1 MNQATI
7 LTAATGTTRADRP
20 VLMPTTIE
28 EALEMRDAHPEST
41 VINGG
46 TDLMVAV
53 NYRRAEPQSLLD
65 LSRVDGLRR
74 WGQEGDMLRIG
85 AGVTFA
91 TLEGAPFL
99 TLSPALAEAARTVGS
114 KQIRNRGTIGGNL
127 ATCSPAGDGWPP
139 LVAGLADVEVASVR
153 GRRTLPISDFAR
165 GPKRSDLA
173 DDELIVAVTLPVAR
187 GRETF
192 LKIGP
197 RNSMVISIASL
208 SLVTDPERGELR
220 AAYGSA
226 GPVVGMVRLPISEA
240 RDLPEAVAST
250 CSPIDDVRGSAAYR
264 RHALR
269 VLTSRAVDRCLS

>member
-1 MNQATI
+1 MKQATI

-28 EALEMRDAHPEST
+28 EALEMRHAHPEST

-65 LSRVDGLRR
+65 LSRVDDLRR
-74 WGQEGDMLRIG
+74 WGQEGDTLRIG
-85 AGVTFA
+85 AGVSFA
-91 TLEGAPFL
+91 TLERAPFI

-139 LVAGLADVEVASVR
+139 LVAGMAEVEVASVR
-153 GRRTLPISDFAR
+153 GRRTLPISDFAL

-173 DDELIVAVTLPVAR
+173 DDELIVAVTLPLAR

-192 LKIGP
+192 LKVGP

-208 SLVTDPERGELR
+208 ALVIDPERDELR

-226 GPVVGMVRLPISEA
+226 GPVVGLVRLPIGEA
-240 RDLPEAVAST
+240 RDLPEAVASS

-269 VLTSRAVDRCLS
+269 VLTTRAVDRCLS